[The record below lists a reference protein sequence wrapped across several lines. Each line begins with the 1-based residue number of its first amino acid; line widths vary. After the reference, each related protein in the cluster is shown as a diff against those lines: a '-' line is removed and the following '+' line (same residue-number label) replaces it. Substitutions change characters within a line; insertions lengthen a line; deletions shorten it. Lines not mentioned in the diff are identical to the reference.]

1 LSHVFS
7 RRLALLA
14 LSSCIGL
21 VGLVS
26 IVAIAAISAGL
37 GSTRTFV
44 LEAQATG
51 LNITFSGQFND
62 WALGPT
68 VVCTPRA
75 KIIRTLPRGSGKC
88 DSRRYL
94 EEAVESFRINWS
106 NGASVEVT
114 SPTPGVISLEIFEQ
128 LEIADRTRLIVER
141 DGWMTTGA
149 LTFNGTARIGDQ
161 LASGETKMV
170 LSGSYEA
177 REKPLWSEK
186 TEVLKSGLIRRGE
199 SAAVLAE
206 TATGATMAEVYGH
219 ITPADGDQP
228 GFIVG
233 AVSAPGLVFLQLGF
247 FGATTPTQIAPNW
260 IDRALT
266 SPLILAL
273 AALLSVVLSAGQI
286 VGNAT
291 AALRSA
297 TGAKKLDE
305 VSEANE
311 AQIPRNS

>member
-1 LSHVFS
+1 
-7 RRLALLA
+7 
-14 LSSCIGL
+14 
-21 VGLVS
+21 
-26 IVAIAAISAGL
+26 
-37 GSTRTFV
+37 
-44 LEAQATG
+44 
-51 LNITFSGQFND
+51 
-62 WALGPT
+62 
-68 VVCTPRA
+68 
-75 KIIRTLPRGSGKC
+75 
-88 DSRRYL
+88 
-94 EEAVESFRINWS
+94 
-106 NGASVEVT
+106 
-114 SPTPGVISLEIFEQ
+114 
-128 LEIADRTRLIVER
+128 
-141 DGWMTTGA
+141 
-149 LTFNGTARIGDQ
+149 
-161 LASGETKMV
+161 MV